1 MENFITRV
9 ESLKDQYLSWLS
21 MPYVNIVDVIEII
34 IIAFLIYHVL
44 VWTRNTRAWNL
55 LKGMIIIFAFVLVA
69 ALFQMNT
76 ILWIF
81 ERTINILVIAAVV
94 VFQPELRKALETL
107 GTKSILSA
115 LWAPVRPVDEE
126 KFTARTIEEISRA
139 CFAMGRVKTGALIV
153 IKNKQ
158 SLDDYERTGIRVDA
172 KVTSQLLIN
181 IFEKNT
187 PLHDG
192 AVIVQG
198 DRITSATCY
207 LPLSD
212 NMNLSKELGTRHRAA
227 IGISEVTDSLT
238 IVVSEETGSVS
249 LAFDGSIL
257 RNLSPENLKIEL
269 NKLIVEEKD
278 NTYRNL
284 FRRRYKNAN

>member
-1 MENFITRV
+1 LENFITRV

>member
-1 MENFITRV
+1 
-9 ESLKDQYLSWLS
+9 
-21 MPYVNIVDVIEII
+21 MPYVNIVDIIEIAI
-34 IIAFLIYHVL
+34 ITFLIYHVL
-44 VWTRNTRAWNL
+44 VWTKNTRAWNL
-55 LKGMIIIFAFVLVA
+55 FKGMLIICVFALIA

-81 ERTINILVIAAVV
+81 ERTINILVIAVVV

-115 LWAPVRPVDEE
+115 LWAPVRLQEEGKFNEKTIDEI
-126 KFTARTIEEISRA
+126 TRA
-139 CFAMGRVKTGALIV
+139 CFAMGKVKTGALIV
-153 IKNKQ
+153 IKNKG
-158 SLDDYERTGIRVDA
+158 SLNDYERTGIVVDA
-172 KVTSQLLIN
+172 KVTSQLIIN

-238 IVVSEETGSVS
+238 VVVSEETGAVS
-249 LAFDGSIL
+249 LAYEGSIL
-257 RNLSPENLKIEL
+257 RNLSPENLKSELERLIE
-269 NKLIVEEKD
+269 NEND
-278 NTYRNL
+278 NAHKGL
-284 FRRRYKNAN
+284 FRRRNKNAN

>member
-21 MPYVNIVDVIEII
+21 MPYVNIIDVIEII

-115 LWAPVRPVDEE
+115 LWAPVRPEDQE

-139 CFAMGRVKTGALIV
+139 CFAMGKVKTGALIV

-257 RNLSPENLKIEL
+257 RNLSPENLRVEL